1 MAQEPGTG
9 LFQTILWGAAAAT
22 TGTGVLTGGNVSAD
36 PATRK
41 RLGAGGLALRRGGII
56 KPTGNAEF
64 YVTQTNEGLIAL
76 AVRASYPRGAL
87 TSFYAK
93 GGAAEYSLDYT
104 LAYIDTMRLMYAQGE
119 GLKGNATWQA
129 LSVVEGAGVTP
140 VAEGYLDFEDY
151 EFVCTFEGIEYGI
164 LQFEVNLSNKL
175 KPRTNGNTKA
185 AGSVRLP
192 VGMLYGD
199 EELTVRLNTD
209 IPIPESVLTTLDDC
223 MDATLGAVFTGTNCD
238 GDVVVITLTNLIQA
252 DPTSFAMVA
261 ADAQYEWQN
270 GFMGDPY
277 GGSFAWSFTPAP

>member
-199 EELTVRLNTD
+199 KEL
-209 IPIPESVLTTLDDC
+209 
-223 MDATLGAVFTGTNCD
+223 
-238 GDVVVITLTNLIQA
+238 
-252 DPTSFAMVA
+252 
-261 ADAQYEWQN
+261 
-270 GFMGDPY
+270 
-277 GGSFAWSFTPAP
+277 